1 MRIVAIPCSTSESP
15 ANRCSFCWLCDLAAI
30 VGITR
35 AVDLFRRLSQVG
47 IYIGR
52 GCYSCYSRQA
62 TSSVVY
68 WMRELI
74 DLTIASTMLFYN
86 ECDGF
91 SSRHLLL

>member
-62 TSSVVY
+62 TSSGVY
-68 WMRELI
+68 LMRELI
-74 DLTIASTMLFYN
+74 DLTITSTMLFYN

-91 SSRHLLL
+91 SSRYLLL

>member
-1 MRIVAIPCSTSESP
+1 
-15 ANRCSFCWLCDLAAI
+15 
-30 VGITR
+30 VG
-35 AVDLFRRLSQVG
+35 VDFFDGFSQVG

-52 GCYSCYSRQA
+52 GCYSCYSRQV
-62 TSSVVY
+62 TPSVVY